1 MKTYILRIAGAA
13 LLAVFA
19 DMFSPSGWKKYMG
32 IVTGIIL
39 MIVIVTPIANLQA
52 GNVLGNCSESEEYTN
67 DGAKLYADMLKR
79 EFSKSVALDVR
90 ERILNEFSKDTVVEA
105 EIETDDD
112 GNIEKILKITVSGR
126 DLKKEI
132 ADRISYIYEVD
143 EVILNDTR

>member
-39 MIVIVTPIANLQA
+39 MIVIVTPIANLKA

-67 DGAKLYADMLKR
+67 DGTKLYTDMLKR

-90 ERILNEFSKDTVVEA
+90 ERILNEFSTDTVVEA